1 MSCIYHIMFTNKEA
15 KCLDYTLVV
24 SFLKNK
30 YSVMTIALRTVY
42 YLKIN
47 EKSHLK
53 LYIHVQRSIAV
64 YVYKPTIHRE
74 M

>member
-1 MSCIYHIMFTNKEA
+1 MSHIYHIMFTNKEA

-24 SFLKNK
+24 SFFKNK

-53 LYIHVQRSIAV
+53 LYIQRSIAV
-64 YVYKPTIHRE
+64 YIYKPTIHRE